1 MSDPKGRELVLAHL
15 RERMAQAAQAIVVE
29 IEEARGAESARLDRI
44 DATARALYAA
54 SLPIAATVA
63 AGASAADHIAQGA
76 YLRVQVLEEARDE
89 WLAKRGPR

>member
-1 MSDPKGRELVLAHL
+1 MSGANDLE
-15 RERMAQAAQAIVVE
+15 ER
-29 IEEARGAESARLDRI
+29 ARIDRI

-76 YLRVQVLEEARDE
+76 YLHAQVLEEARDE
-89 WLAKRGPR
+89 DLPRRT